1 MFVQAVAGT
10 GSLEERACVVMGAA
24 ADLQGPSLFQAAQAA
39 VSPASEIDGASFSN
53 ALQGLETSEA
63 GEVLPLIGKKL
74 TVISLPT
81 KHTRC
86 NCPARPDKVPALL
99 KPLLARKDTVV
110 VIACPQEHVI
120 ALSAAAIRSCPPLFD
135 MKSSQRKKPVIQ
147 ILVLINKGPA
157 FEAASGEVVRHL
169 NELARAIQLAARLV
183 DTPTNYMHTD
193 AMIDEAKQVAALE
206 CKTGKVSMEII
217 RDKELQEKGFGGLW
231 NVGKAAE
238 RGPALVILS
247 YTPNDMP
254 KDAQTICW
262 VGKGIVYDTGGL
274 SIKGKTAMP
283 SMKRDMG
290 GSAAVLASFSAATQI
305 GCKFKLVALL
315 CLAENSVDSVSM
327 RPDDI
332 ITMLSGKTVEV
343 NNTDA
348 EGRLVLADGVNFA
361 ASKFNPDVILDMAT
375 LTGAQCI
382 ATGKKHAAVLCNNT
396 DSEKKIVQAGITT
409 GDLVFPVV
417 YCPELFMEQ
426 AFRSEVLLYF
436 EPVADMKNSADD
448 RNNALASCAGHF
460 IEAHLPET
468 YRGVWIHIDM
478 AKQVEENQRA
488 TGWGVSVLLK
498 CFDILN

>member
-1 MFVQAVAGT
+1 MFVRAAAGG
-10 GSLEERACVVMGAA
+10 GSLEERACVVIGAPPT
-24 ADLQGPSLFQAAQAA
+24 LQAPSLFQAAQSA
-39 VSPASEIDGASFSN
+39 VSPASEIDEASFAN
-53 ALQGLETSEA
+53 AVKGLDASDA
-63 GEVLPLIGKKL
+63 GEVLPLLGKKL

-99 KPLLARKDTVV
+99 KPLLARKDTTVV
-110 VIACPQEHVI
+110 VACPAEHVV
-120 ALSAAAIRSCPPLFD
+120 ALSAAVTRSCPPLFD
-135 MKSSQRKKPVIQ
+135 MKSSQRKKPDLQV
-147 ILVLINKGPA
+147 LVLVHKGQN
-157 FEAASGEVVRHL
+157 FEVASEETVRQL
-169 NELARAIQLAARLV
+169 NEMARAIRLAARLV

-193 AMIDEAKQVAALE
+193 AMIDEAKQVAQLD
-206 CKTGKVSMEII
+206 CKTGKVSMEVI
-217 RDKELQEKGFGGLW
+217 RDRELQEKGFGGLW

-238 RGPALVILS
+238 HGPALVVLT
-247 YTPNDMP
+247 YTPSDMP
-254 KDAQTICW
+254 KDAQTVCW

-274 SIKGKTAMP
+274 SIKGKSDMP

-348 EGRLVLADGVNFA
+348 EGRLVLADGVNYA
-361 ASKFNPDVILDMAT
+361 ASTFNPDVILDMAT

-396 DSEKKIVQAGITT
+396 ESEKKIVEAGIVT
-409 GDLVFPVV
+409 GDLVYPVV
-417 YCPELFMEQ
+417 YCPEFFMEQ
-426 AFRSEVLLYF
+426 AFRSE
-436 EPVADMKNSADD
+436 VADMKNSADD
-448 RNNALASCAGHF
+448 RSNALSSCAGHF
-460 IEAHLPET
+460 IEAHLPES
-468 YRGVWIHIDM
+468 YKGVWIHIDM

-498 CFDILN
+498 CFDIMN